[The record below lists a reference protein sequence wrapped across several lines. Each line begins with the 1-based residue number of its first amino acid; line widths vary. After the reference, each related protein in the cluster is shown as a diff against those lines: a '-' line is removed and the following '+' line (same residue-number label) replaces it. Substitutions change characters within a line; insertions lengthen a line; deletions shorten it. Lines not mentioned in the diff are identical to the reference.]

1 MKTYTITEYEKQD
14 YDNYREN
21 LTLNGVINNLKC
33 IKHGYIGDY
42 EYSGDANDFILF
54 QLHMSLN
61 KAIDILENINN

>member
-33 IKHGYIGDY
+33 IKRGYIGDY
-42 EYSGDANDFILF
+42 EYSGDENDFILF